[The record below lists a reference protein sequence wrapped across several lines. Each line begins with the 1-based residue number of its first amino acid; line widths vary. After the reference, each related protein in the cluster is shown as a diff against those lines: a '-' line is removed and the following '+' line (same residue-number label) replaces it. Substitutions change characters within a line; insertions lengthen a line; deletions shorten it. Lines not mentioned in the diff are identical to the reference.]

1 MKFRLLTLEELA
13 ELEAD
18 FIKFLA
24 ANGIPAES
32 WEKYK
37 AEQHPKVQELMGSFS
52 DMVFQQVLEK
62 VEYLEFKSPNEIQCF
77 FCEAERISL
86 LGIKTAEPSE
96 IDFTADA
103 NWEELMQ
110 QARQNG
116 TRLQLYRAQKGYNK
130 ERVLE
135 LFDMMEGGAKISKDG
150 MLYKTL
156 EGLVSEQHN

>member
-13 ELEAD
+13 ELKAD

-24 ANGIPAES
+24 ANGIPAEL

-37 AEQHPKVQELMGSFS
+37 TEDNPKVRELLGEFS
-52 DMVFQQVLEK
+52 DGVFQQVLEK

-77 FCEAERISL
+77 FCEAEHISL

-96 IDFTADA
+96 IDFTRDTS
-103 NWEELMQ
+103 WDFMMQ
-110 QARQNG
+110 QARQDG
-116 TRLQLYRAQKGYNK
+116 VRLQLYRAQKGYNK

-135 LFDMMEGGAKISKDG
+135 LFDMMEGGARISKDG

-156 EGLVSEQHN
+156 EELVREQEH